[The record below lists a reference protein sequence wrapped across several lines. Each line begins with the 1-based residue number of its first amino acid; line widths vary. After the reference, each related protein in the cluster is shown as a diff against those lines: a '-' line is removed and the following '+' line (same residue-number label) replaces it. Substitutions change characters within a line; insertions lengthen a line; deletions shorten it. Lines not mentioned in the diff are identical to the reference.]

1 MQMDLWKEL
10 YLQFGGV
17 KMRVAEYKQID
28 ERTEEYTVTIPAE
41 YDEEG
46 NIIVE
51 EHEEIRTRTVP
62 VMGMVYRDMTEEEI
76 AEMQTEMQKQQEQI
90 PAEEPS
96 QLDRIEAQMMYT
108 ALMTDTLIEEG

>member
-1 MQMDLWKEL
+1 
-10 YLQFGGV
+10 
-17 KMRVAEYKQID
+17 MRVAEYKQINT
-28 ERTEEYTVTIPAE
+28 RTEEYTVTIPAE

-46 NIIVE
+46 NIITE
-51 EHEEIRTRTVP
+51 QHEEIRTRTVP

-76 AEMQTEMQKQQEQI
+76 AEMQKQAEQL
-90 PAEEPS
+90 PVEEPS

>member
-1 MQMDLWKEL
+1 MK
-10 YLQFGGV
+10 
-17 KMRVAEYKQID
+17 VAEYKQID
-28 ERTEEYTVTIPAE
+28 KRTEEYTVTAPAE

-51 EHEEIRTRTVP
+51 EHEEVRTRTVP
-62 VMGMVYRDMTEEEI
+62 VMGMVYRDMTEEEL
-76 AEMQTEMQKQQEQI
+76 AEMQKQQEGL
-90 PAEEPS
+90 PKEEPS

>member
-1 MQMDLWKEL
+1 MK
-10 YLQFGGV
+10 
-17 KMRVAEYKQID
+17 VAEYKQID
-28 ERTEEYTVTIPAE
+28 KRTEEYTVTVPAE

-46 NIIVE
+46 NIIIE
-51 EHEEIRTRTVP
+51 EHEEVRTRTVP

-76 AEMQTEMQKQQEQI
+76 AEMQKQQEQI
-90 PAEEPS
+90 PVEEPS